1 MLGACPEGGLR
12 SYAPSVTNQLAV
24 ETRDLVVRR
33 GRVEVLHGIDLHIP
47 EGQLIGLLGPS
58 GSGKTTLLRAIL
70 GSQQTAS
77 GSITVLGQPAGSRV
91 LRRQVGYMA
100 QTASIYDDLTVQQN
114 LDYFAAVLKAPRDDV
129 SRVLAEVDLTPTA
142 KQLAANLS
150 GGQRTRVSLAIALLG
165 TPRLLILDEPTVG
178 LDPVLRRDLWQLFER
193 LTGTGVSLIVS
204 SHVMDEARR
213 CTRLVLLRD
222 GVVIA
227 DDTPDGLLAAT
238 GTTDHDAA
246 FLALIERRD
255 TDLGGRGAA

>member
-1 MLGACPEGGLR
+1 M
-12 SYAPSVTNQLAV
+12 TNDLAV
-24 ETRDLVVRR
+24 EARSLVVRR
-33 GRVEVLHGIDLHIP
+33 GKNEVLHAIDLHIP
-47 EGQLIGLLGPS
+47 QGQLIGLLGPS
-58 GSGKTTLLRAIL
+58 GSGKTTLMRAIL

-77 GSITVLGQPAGSRV
+77 GTIAVLGHPAGSRV

-114 LDYFAAVLKAPRDDV
+114 LDYFSAVLKAPRDDV
-129 SRVLAEVDLTPTA
+129 ARVLEAVDLTSTA

-178 LDPVLRRDLWQLFER
+178 LDPVLRRDLWQLFQR
-193 LTGTGVSLIVS
+193 LTATGASLIVS

-213 CTRLVLLRD
+213 CNRLVLLRD

-227 DDTPDGLLAAT
+227 DDTPDGILAAT

-255 TDLGGRGAA
+255 TDADGRGAA

>member
-1 MLGACPEGGLR
+1 M
-12 SYAPSVTNQLAV
+12 NNLAV
-24 ETRDLVVRR
+24 ETESLVVRR
-33 GRVEVLHGIDLHIP
+33 GKNEVLHGIDLRIP

-58 GSGKTTLLRAIL
+58 GSGKTTLMRAIL

-77 GSITVLGQPAGSRV
+77 GTITVLGQPAGARV

-129 SRVLAEVDLTPTA
+129 ARVLEAVDLTATA

-193 LTGTGVSLIVS
+193 LTATGASLIVS

-227 DDTPDGLLAAT
+227 DDTPEGILAAT
-238 GTTDHDAA
+238 GTTDHDEA

-255 TDLGGRGAA
+255 PGADGRGAA

>member
-1 MLGACPEGGLR
+1 M
-12 SYAPSVTNQLAV
+12 TNDIAV
-24 ETRDLVVRR
+24 EARGLVVRR
-33 GRVEVLHGIDLHIP
+33 GKTEVLHGIDLHIP
-47 EGQLIGLLGPS
+47 TGQLIGLLGPS

-70 GSQQTAS
+70 GSQLTAS
-77 GSITVLGQPAGSRV
+77 GTITVLGKPAGSKV
-91 LRRQVGYMA
+91 LRRQLGYMA
-100 QTASIYDDLTVQQN
+100 QTAGIYDDLTVKQN

-129 SRVLAEVDLTPTA
+129 ARVLEAVDLTSTT
-142 KQLAANLS
+142 KQLVANLS

-193 LTGTGVSLIVS
+193 LTATGTTLIVS

-246 FLALIERRD
+246 FLALIERHPGAD
-255 TDLGGRGAA
+255 GRGAA

>member
-1 MLGACPEGGLR
+1 
-12 SYAPSVTNQLAV
+12 VTNDLAV
-24 ETRDLVVRR
+24 ETSGLVVRR
-33 GRVEVLHGIDLHIP
+33 GKNEVLHGIDLHIP

-58 GSGKTTLLRAIL
+58 GSGKTTLMRAIL
-70 GSQQTAS
+70 GTQQTAS
-77 GSITVLGQPAGSRV
+77 GTITVLGQPAGSRV
-91 LRRQVGYMA
+91 LRRQIGYMS
-100 QTASIYDDLTVQQN
+100 QTAGIYDDLTVQQN

-129 SRVLAEVDLTPTA
+129 ARVLEAVDLTSTA

-178 LDPVLRRDLWQLFER
+178 LDPVLRRDLWQLFQR
-193 LTGTGVSLIVS
+193 LTATGASLIVS

-222 GVVIA
+222 GRVIA

-246 FLALIERRD
+246 FLALIDRHD
-255 TDLGGRGAA
+255 TDLDGRGAA